1 MHVGT
6 QNVSQQMSHYV
17 YRRNRDGIHYLDL
30 AKTWEKIMVAARIV
44 AAVQAKNKND
54 VLVSTQ
60 PPIVPPECVL
70 CDTPTLRVLSF
81 LNDY

>member
-6 QNVSQQMSHYV
+6 QNVSQQMSNYV

-54 VLVSTQ
+54 VLVST
-60 PPIVPPECVL
+60 PIAPPECAL
-70 CDTPTLRVLSF
+70 
-81 LNDY
+81 

>member
-54 VLVSTQ
+54 VLVST
-60 PPIVPPECVL
+60 PPS
-70 CDTPTLRVLSF
+70 RVCL
-81 LNDY
+81 

>member
-1 MHVGT
+1 
-6 QNVSQQMSHYV
+6 MSNYV

-54 VLVSTQ
+54 VLVST
-60 PPIVPPECVL
+60 PPS
-70 CDTPTLRVLSF
+70 RVCL
-81 LNDY
+81 

>member
-1 MHVGT
+1 
-6 QNVSQQMSHYV
+6 MSHYV

-54 VLVSTQ
+54 VLVST
-60 PPIVPPECVL
+60 PPSIAPSECGL
-70 CDTPTLRVLSF
+70 
-81 LNDY
+81 